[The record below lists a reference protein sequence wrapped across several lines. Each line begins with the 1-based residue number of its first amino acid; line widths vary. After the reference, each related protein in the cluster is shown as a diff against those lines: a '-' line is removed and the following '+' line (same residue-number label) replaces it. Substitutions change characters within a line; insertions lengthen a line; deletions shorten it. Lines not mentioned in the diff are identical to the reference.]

1 MEYSESYQSTRD
13 IDWFFKI
20 GGRNIHVASNG
31 GKIPDFVNDILRL
44 RNEQAKVSMLES
56 LVPLKNIIVNQNV
69 VDGRIQETLKNVS
82 VYQYDGISSDT
93 LKEAYLKSFKE
104 MASKGFYS
112 YDRVLG
118 EDSKYILVC
127 FPSEEVDLSNHHIV
141 LLDATDEIEFSD
153 NEQECLIVK
162 TKFRGDAYRM
172 ED

>member
-1 MEYSESYQSTRD
+1 MACS
-13 IDWFFKI
+13 
-20 GGRNIHVASNG
+20 G
-31 GKIPDFVNDILRL
+31 LR
-44 RNEQAKVSMLES
+44 
-56 LVPLKNIIVNQNV
+56 
-69 VDGRIQETLKNVS
+69 
-82 VYQYDGISSDT
+82 SSDT

-153 NEQECLIVK
+153 NSAK
-162 TKFRGDAYRM
+162 SAFSHGMRRSRM
-172 ED
+172 TCGTSAR